1 MTTLAQDFPG
11 FLASLKATDSRT
23 ALSPTELARALEV
36 PAQRLASLARVHRNT
51 VSLAPSSPKLQEAL
65 GDVVRVLSAASQ
77 LTGDVDKALFW
88 FRNQPIPEFGHC
100 TPMQVVEQGK
110 VQSLVDYIDSIS
122 AGPAG

>member
-1 MTTLAQDFPG
+1 MSTLAQDFPG

-36 PAQRLASLARVHRNT
+36 PAQRLARLARVHRNT

-88 FRNQPIPEFGHC
+88 FRNQPIPEFGHR
-100 TPMQVVEQGK
+100 TPMQVIEQGK
-110 VQSLVDYIDSIS
+110 VQPLVDYIDSIS